1 VADSF
6 DRLKTALANRYAIE
20 RELGAGGMATV
31 YLAEDLKHH
40 RKVAV
45 KVLRPELAA
54 VLGAERFLKEIEVT
68 ANLQHPHI
76 LPLFDSGEADSF
88 LYYVMPFIDGET
100 LRDKLNRETQLGIDE
115 AVRIT
120 TDVADALDYAHQQGV
135 IHRDMKPENI
145 LLHNGRPMVADF
157 GIALAVSAAAG
168 GRMTET
174 GLSLGTPHYM
184 SPEQAT
190 ADKDLTNRSDIYSL
204 GAVLY
209 EMLAGAPPHLGGSAQ
224 QIIMKIVTDTPRPVT
239 ELRKSVPPNVTAAV
253 AKALEKLA
261 ADRFASAASFAE
273 ALSDPGFRHG
283 GEAAVGVAAGRGL
296 WHPLQIATTG
306 VALLFGVGFAWALL
320 RPEPPQPVSRLELN
334 LPEGLELTGEGV
346 DLAVSPDGLSV
357 VFVGSSPGRGTR
369 LWRRPLDQL
378 TAVPIPGTENGRNPC
393 FSPDGTSI
401 AFAGNGGLRTVSLT
415 GAPPLTIVSSGV
427 PDFSVLAWGADGMI
441 YFTTS
446 GPVLW
451 RVPESGGEQEEVTT
465 PGEGR
470 YVLPEALPNGRA
482 ILLTRDL
489 GGPTEDEIAVLSLET
504 GEIRTLLQGA
514 MARYAHSG
522 HIVYVSGEGTLL
534 AAPFDLDRLEVTGS
548 SRALLEGVRVNSF
561 SSSQFALSETGVLV
575 YRTGAALE
583 TGVPVWVDRDGSEEL
598 LDPTLT
604 GGFGAPAISPDGS
617 KVAFEHGSPGSTMD
631 IWIYDL
637 DQRTFSRLTFEGT
650 NLRPFWSP
658 DGSEVGFSS
667 AREGP
672 SALYARPADLS
683 GEARLLVAGEVGLID
698 AVWTPDGRW
707 LVYERGSIDLAYA
720 APDPDSTPVVLL
732 DTPFT
737 EDQPSLSPDGR
748 WLAYQSNESGR
759 TEVYVR
765 PFPGPG
771 GQTPVSAGGAQNPVW
786 APNGREIFYLAAD
799 NFWFVATVQTDPE
812 FAVQSRDRFASAE
825 GFETE
830 LGTPHFDVSPGDQ
843 RLLAIRTGPSS
854 GAGGRTVVV
863 LNFFEE
869 LKAKV
874 GN

>member
-1 VADSF
+1 LS
-6 DRLKTALANRYAIE
+6 DRYRVE

-31 YLAEDLKHH
+31 YLAEDLKHD
-40 RKVAV
+40 RKVAL

-54 VLGAERFLKEIEVT
+54 VLGAERFLNEIKVT

-88 LYYVMPFIDGET
+88 LYYVMPYIEGET
-100 LRDKLNRETQLGIDE
+100 LREKLNRETQLGIDE
-115 AVRIT
+115 AVKIT
-120 TDVADALDYAHQQGV
+120 TEVADALDYAHRHNV
-135 IHRDMKPENI
+135 IHRDIKPENI
-145 LLHNGRPMVADF
+145 LLHDGQPVVADF

-190 ADKDLTNRSDIYSL
+190 GDRVVGPASDIYAL
-204 GAVLY
+204 GCVLY
-209 EMLAGAPPHLGGSAQ
+209 EVLVGEPPYVGSTAQAVLGKIIQGLLVSA
-224 QIIMKIVTDTPRPVT
+224 T
-239 ELRKSVPPNVTAAV
+239 EARRSVPPNVDAAIR
-253 AKALEKLA
+253 KALEKLP
-261 ADRFASAASFAE
+261 ADRFTAAQDFAN
-273 ALSDPGFRHG
+273 ALADPGFRY
-283 GEAAVGVAAGRGL
+283 GEEKAAGTIAGPGPRRWLTDGFATAAAVFAL
-296 WHPLQIATTG
+296 TTG
-306 VALLFGVGFAWALL
+306 WLLL
-320 RPEPPQPVSRLELN
+320 RPEPPQPVSRLEIT
-334 LPEGLELTGEGV
+334 LPEGLEFTGNSV
-346 DLAVSPDGLSV
+346 DLAVSPDGSSV
-357 VFVGSSPGRGTR
+357 VFVGSSSERGTR
-369 LWRRPLDQL
+369 LWLRPLDQL
-378 TAVPIPGTENGRNPC
+378 TAVPIPGTENGRNPS
-393 FSPDGTSI
+393 FSPDGASI
-401 AFAGNGGLRTVSLT
+401 AFAGNNSLRTVSLT

-427 PDFSVLAWGADGMI
+427 PDFGVLAWGADGMI
-441 YFTTS
+441 YFWRP
-446 GPVLW
+446 GPAIW

-465 PGEGR
+465 PGEGS
-470 YVLPEALPNGRA
+470 YALPEALPNGRA

-489 GGPTEDEIAVLSLET
+489 GGPTEDEIAALSLET

-522 HIVYVSGEGTLL
+522 HIVYASGEGTLL
-534 AAPFDLDRLEVTGS
+534 AAPFDLDRLEVTGP
-548 SRALLEGVRVNSF
+548 SRALLEGVRVNAF

-575 YRTGAALE
+575 YRTGAALG

-604 GGFGAPAISPDGS
+604 GDFGAPAISPDGS
-617 KVAFEHGSPGSTMD
+617 KVAFEHGLGSTRD

-637 DQRTFSRLTFEGT
+637 DQETSSRLTFGGT
-650 NLRPFWSP
+650 NVRPFWSP

-667 AREGP
+667 AREGLN
-672 SALYARPADLS
+672 ALYARPADLS
-683 GEARLLVAGEVGLID
+683 GEARLLVAGEAEGLHD

-707 LVYERGSIDLAYA
+707 LVYETGSTGTDLLYA

-737 EDQPSLSPDGR
+737 EDQPSLSPNGR

-771 GQTPVSAGGAQNPVW
+771 GRTQVSAGGAQNPVW
-786 APNGREIFYLAAD
+786 APNGREIFYLAGD
-799 NFWFVATVQTDPE
+799 NSWTVATVQTDPE

-825 GFETE
+825 GFHTDVF
-830 LGTPHFDVSPGDQ
+830 TPHFDVSPNDQ
-843 RLLAIRTGPSS
+843 HLLAIRTGPSS